1 MVIRTI
7 DSQDV
12 QACLDI
18 YAPFVTNAAVSFEL
32 EVPPLSEFQQRV
44 SQITSK
50 YPWLVAT
57 ENNDVLGYAYA
68 SNYRDRLAYQWNVEV
83 SVYVHPNQKQKK
95 VGQALYT
102 ELLRLLQLQGF
113 CKAFAVIAI
122 PNEASVK
129 FHTHMGFKEFATY
142 EKVGFK
148 LGKWH
153 DVLWMQYE
161 LNATANPI
169 APLAPTT
176 LK

>member
-57 ENNDVLGYAYA
+57 ENNDV
-68 SNYRDRLAYQWNVEV
+68 
-83 SVYVHPNQKQKK
+83 
-95 VGQALYT
+95 
-102 ELLRLLQLQGF
+102 
-113 CKAFAVIAI
+113 
-122 PNEASVK
+122 
-129 FHTHMGFKEFATY
+129 
-142 EKVGFK
+142 
-148 LGKWH
+148 
-153 DVLWMQYE
+153 
-161 LNATANPI
+161 
-169 APLAPTT
+169 
-176 LK
+176 